1 MRIRLLLLL
10 IGLLMVSTTH
20 AQRLDAPEFAQR
32 GEYAV
37 GSTDIVL
44 SSPSRPLNVTLWYP
58 AQLEEGEEESRIHR
72 AFLTLTVEG
81 NSAPDATPAPADTP
95 YPLVIYSHGS
105 GGSRL
110 VQMWLV
116 EHLASWGFIVMAVDH
131 AGNTLIDGLTGQND
145 TVATYAYRPDD
156 LLRQITEAEDLN
168 QEGMFAGLI
177 DTDNIAIVGHSLGG
191 WTTLQ
196 LGGAHLNFDK
206 LRDYCE
212 NPREDVRE
220 NVCFLLE
227 SEAEIATARGYDT
240 PPTGNWDTITD
251 PRIQAIV
258 TYAPYNIPS
267 LDTSSVSVP
276 AMVIVGT
283 SDDTTPPV
291 RDTYPLIES
300 LSVPYHLTTLQL
312 AGHNIFVDEC
322 PNTNFVTEDVYP
334 SCSDEVWD
342 MDRAHDITN
351 YMTTLFLLQ
360 HLKGDEQAST
370 LLQPENINF
379 RGVEYTVS
387 N

>member
-1 MRIRLLLLL
+1 MKIRLLLLM
-10 IGLLMVSTTH
+10 IGLLIVSTTH
-20 AQRLDAPEFAQR
+20 AQRLDAPEYAQR

-37 GSTDIVL
+37 GSTDVVL
-44 SSPSRPLNVTLWYP
+44 RSDTRPLNVTIWYP
-58 AQLEEGEEESRIHR
+58 AQLEEGQEESRIHR

-81 NSAPDATPAPADTP
+81 NSAEDATPAPSEAP

-110 VQMWLV
+110 VNLWIA

-145 TVATYAYRPDD
+145 TVATYAYRPED
-156 LLRQITEAEDLN
+156 LLRQIDEAEALN
-168 QEGMFAGLI
+168 ADSMFAGLI
-177 DTDNIAIVGHSLGG
+177 DTDNIAVVGHSLGG

-196 LGGAHLNFDK
+196 LGGARLNFDK
-206 LRDYCE
+206 LREYCE
-212 NPREDVRE
+212 NPLEDVRE
-220 NVCFLLE
+220 NTCFLLE
-227 SEAEIATARGYDT
+227 SALEIAAARGYDM
-240 PPTGNWDTITD
+240 PPKGNWDATVD

-267 LDTSSVSVP
+267 LDTNTVNVP
-276 AMVIVGT
+276 AMVITGT
-283 SDDTTPPV
+283 ADETTPPV
-291 RDTYPLIES
+291 RDTYPLVES
-300 LSVPYHLTTLQL
+300 LSVPNHLATLQL

-342 MDRAHDITN
+342 MDRAHDLAKHL
-351 YMTTLFLLQ
+351 TTLFLLQ
-360 HLKGDEQAST
+360 HLKGDEEAEAF
-370 LLQPENINF
+370 LLPENINF
-379 RGVEYTVS
+379 RGVDYTVS